1 MRILAARLFSVL
13 PVVFL
18 ITVFAFLIVELIP
31 GNVVYAIV
39 GDDADAATVER
50 ISRELGLDKPVL
62 ERYGSWV
69 GGMLQGDFGR
79 SLYSGEPVGRMIA
92 QRLPT
97 TLSITM
103 FAVLFGVL
111 IGVPVG
117 IISGITRSPT
127 IDRIAGIAATVSIAV
142 PNYVFA
148 LLFVLVLALQL
159 RLFPTTGYV
168 GLSSDPARWLH
179 HLMLPSLALAF
190 APAAVVARQL
200 RGALKEVLRSD
211 YIRTAR
217 AKGLRRG
224 QIILRHAMR
233 NASGPA
239 LTALGIQVAHLL
251 SGAVAIELIFAL
263 PGLGQLAITAV
274 TNRDFTVIQAVVV
287 VGALAV
293 VGVNLL
299 VDIIYMLLNPKV
311 AVDA

>member
-1 MRILAARLFSVL
+1 MRIIAARLLAVL
-13 PVVFL
+13 PVIFL

-39 GDDADAATVER
+39 GDDADAETVAR
-50 ISRELGLDKPVL
+50 ITRELGLNDPVL
-62 ERYGSWV
+62 QRYATWV
-69 GGMLQGDFGR
+69 GGMIQGDFGR

-97 TLSITM
+97 TLSLTL
-103 FAVLFGVL
+103 FSVLFGLV
-111 IGVPVG
+111 IGVPIG
-117 IISGITRSPT
+117 IISGVTTNPT
-127 IDRIAGIAATVSIAV
+127 VDRIAGIATTISIAV

-148 LLFVLVLALQL
+148 LLFALILALQL
-159 RLFPTTGYV
+159 RLFPTTGYI
-168 GLSSDPARWLH
+168 GIANDPARWAY
-179 HLMLPSLALAF
+179 HLFLPSLALAF

-200 RGALKEVLRSD
+200 RGALKEVLKSD

-224 QIILRHAMR
+224 QIIWRHGMR

-293 VGVNLL
+293 VFVNLL
-299 VDIIYMLLNPKV
+299 VDLAYMILNPKV
-311 AVDA
+311 AVDG